1 MALIRG
7 HHDFDDHFTQI
18 PNSYLRDSRL
28 SLEARGLYAQLLS
41 HTEGWRIS
49 LQSLAHVNG
58 IGRDKVRRIIN
69 ELMAHGYLERS
80 EEQVHNEKGFLA
92 GYDYTTTDPTG
103 VAWEPTKVEPTKVQ
117 PTKANKAHKKTKP
130 KEDQLTRKTEVKNY
144 SPDELQVHF
153 NDFWQAY
160 PLKRGKGAAAKAYEK
175 ALDKVQPDHLLD
187 RVRSFR
193 DDPHRPHD
201 FTPLATTWLNQ
212 ERWEDEPYKKRD
224 KDKTNSE
231 RNVENFRA
239 SMQLLRG
246 EQKEVESSG
255 QSTSESAIDFGVNFR
270 SAEDI

>member
-41 HTEGWRIS
+41 HSEGWRIS
-49 LQSLAHVNG
+49 LQSLAHVNN

-69 ELMAHGYLERS
+69 ELMNHGYLARS
-80 EEQVHNEKGFLA
+80 EEQVHNERGFLA

-117 PTKANKAHKKTKP
+117 PTKANKAHKKTSV
-130 KEDQLTRKTEVKNY
+130 KEDQVKRTKEVKKY
-144 SPDELQVHF
+144 SDDELLLHF
-153 NDFWQAY
+153 NEFWDAY

-175 ALDKVQPDHLLD
+175 ALDKVQPDYLLD

-193 DDPHRPHD
+193 DDPYRPYD

-231 RNVENFRA
+231 RNIENFRA
-239 SMQLLRG
+239 SMAILRG
-246 EQKEVESSG
+246 ETKEVESNE
-255 QSTSESAIDFGVNFR
+255 QSRSESAIDFGINLR
-270 SAEDI
+270 STEDI